1 MSPRAWAK
9 PGFLDPRMCSPAHTG
24 QYRDSPVAPDVA
36 GLPACR
42 FTPEPK
48 PGPWAHTWPH
58 YRFPRLMVTQGRVG
72 QARPVGESAA
82 EMEDPVKV
90 SSKGRP
96 DSFASWLLSVPTPV
110 PAAGTWFQ
118 ITYSKTFTPR
128 SRVGRP
134 RLSDGLP
141 PPPTPC
147 CRLLTFHPDSLS
159 PTQCQGPEA
168 MTMLVLETSGQLGP
182 VTLSS

>member
-1 MSPRAWAK
+1 
-9 PGFLDPRMCSPAHTG
+9 
-24 QYRDSPVAPDVA
+24 
-36 GLPACR
+36 
-42 FTPEPK
+42 
-48 PGPWAHTWPH
+48 
-58 YRFPRLMVTQGRVG
+58 MVTQGRAG

-118 ITYSKTFTPR
+118 ITYSKTFTPCIQSYPK

-141 PPPTPC
+141 SPPQRHAVAC
-147 CRLLTFHPDSLS
+147 LHF
-159 PTQCQGPEA
+159 TQI
-168 MTMLVLETSGQLGP
+168 VLALP
-182 VTLSS
+182 NAKDLKR